1 MKKRWVLCVSVILNI
16 VLIVSLFITVVHNVY
31 ESESYKNEN
40 EIYTLDVLYN
50 QEMEKAVS
58 NYEKSEIN
66 KKYGDLWYEKI
77 QLYNDALNAHYYKD
91 EEMKNKIN
99 LSQDNWLEYKNIQE
113 DIYFDFLISVFTTG
127 SIVPIIQSEKE
138 YTLNRERA
146 IFLYQQCDMLFLEV
160 EKP

>member
-66 KKYGDLWYEKI
+66 K
-77 QLYNDALNAHYYKD
+77 
-91 EEMKNKIN
+91 
-99 LSQDNWLEYKNIQE
+99 
-113 DIYFDFLISVFTTG
+113 
-127 SIVPIIQSEKE
+127 
-138 YTLNRERA
+138 
-146 IFLYQQCDMLFLEV
+146 
-160 EKP
+160 

>member
-16 VLIVSLFITVVHNVY
+16 VLIVSLFISVVHNVY

-138 YTLNRERA
+138 YALNRERA
-146 IFLYQQCDMLFLEV
+146 IFLYQQCDMLF
-160 EKP
+160 

>member
-16 VLIVSLFITVVHNVY
+16 VLIVSLFISVVHNVY

-77 QLYNDALNAHYYKD
+77 QLYNDALNSHYYKD

-138 YTLNRERA
+138 YALNRERA
-146 IFLYQQCDMLFLEV
+146 IFLYKQCDMLFLEV

>member
-16 VLIVSLFITVVHNVY
+16 VLIVSLFISVVHNVY

-66 KKYGDLWYEKI
+66 K
-77 QLYNDALNAHYYKD
+77 
-91 EEMKNKIN
+91 
-99 LSQDNWLEYKNIQE
+99 
-113 DIYFDFLISVFTTG
+113 
-127 SIVPIIQSEKE
+127 
-138 YTLNRERA
+138 
-146 IFLYQQCDMLFLEV
+146 
-160 EKP
+160 